1 MNDIFDRNHRAVFE
15 ENDNFCA
22 ERIAS
27 VAEKAFG
34 FAVDTSAD
42 IDAIKELTPDDGFR
56 LKLETIKTAEDMSS
70 REKLEAISEA
80 EDKLASDR
88 ERSARLHIWLIAK
101 KIGLAI
107 LLVGGS
113 FAFAA
118 SPVGQKTIKGASRFL
133 TL

>member
-1 MNDIFDRNHRAVFE
+1 MNDIFNRNRGFAFE
-15 ENDNFCA
+15 ENDNYCA
-22 ERIAS
+22 EQIAF
-27 VAEKAFG
+27 ATEKAFES
-34 FAVDTSAD
+34 AMDTSAD

-56 LKLETIKTAEDMSS
+56 LKLETIKAAEDMSS
-70 REKLEAISEA
+70 QEKLEAISEA
-80 EDKLASDR
+80 EDKLADDR
-88 ERSARLHIWLIAK
+88 ERSAKLHIWLIAK